1 MCEEELTLVREKAR
15 LSRRKS
21 HSIWDTP
28 KLRAMRKERIGA
40 PVDLT
45 KEEALAVAKE
55 AFGKRP
61 DLPPGDE
68 YVRRL
73 KPIWRGLLKN
83 RDG

>member
-1 MCEEELTLVREKAR
+1 
-15 LSRRKS
+15 
-21 HSIWDTP
+21 
-28 KLRAMRKERIGA
+28 MRKERIGA

>member
-1 MCEEELTLVREKAR
+1 MFEEELAMVREKTR
-15 LSRRKS
+15 SSRRKTG
-21 HSIWDTP
+21 SIWDTP
-28 KLRAMRKERIGA
+28 KLRAMRKEPVGA

-61 DLPPGDE
+61 DLPSGEE

>member
-1 MCEEELTLVREKAR
+1 MYEEELTLVREKTR
-15 LSRRKS
+15 SSRRKTG
-21 HSIWDTP
+21 SIWDTR
-28 KLRAMRKERIGA
+28 KLRAMRKEPVGV

-45 KEEALAVAKE
+45 KEDALAVAKE

-61 DLPPGDE
+61 DLPSGEE
-68 YVRRL
+68 YIRRL